1 MGIIAVEGIRKKA
14 PVGVSKEER
23 LVGSDIQIDI
33 YIHTKNRLNYSS
45 LDEGLDYSLIN
56 DIGRKG
62 LNKESLLLE
71 EIIQYLE
78 MRLRVLVDAKGLS
91 HQCSYCVI
99 RISKW
104 NPPLSGEVSRTYIED
119 KFEF

>member
-1 MGIIAVEGIRKKA
+1 MGIIAIEGIRKKA

-56 DIGRKG
+56 DIGRKA
-62 LNKESLLLE
+62 LIKESLLLE
-71 EIIQYLE
+71 EIIQYIE

-91 HQCSYCVI
+91 HQCSYSVI

-104 NPPLSGEVSRTYIED
+104 NPPLSGQVSRTYIED
-119 KFEF
+119 QFEF